1 MNEEK
6 TRELKSLD
14 KYIQFDKWLQKNGA
28 KYPAVDYPVAFGKNG
43 ELMGLAAK
51 KDIPP

>member
-1 MNEEK
+1 VTN
-6 TRELKSLD
+6 ELKSQE
-14 KYIQFDKWLQKNGA
+14 KFKAFHEWLKEHGA

-43 ELMGLAAK
+43 ELVGLAAK

>member
-1 MNEEK
+1 
-6 TRELKSLD
+6 LKALH
-14 KYIQFDKWLQKNGA
+14 KYKEFDKWMKKNGA

-51 KDIPP
+51 VDIPP